1 MISTIEELNNMCK
14 EYVSNYLFDTPDM
27 LNEYEYIN
35 VYAEKREWIYYELLA
50 SIEMNDLITLY
61 WDTNT
66 NFSGVLTAK
75 ICYLI
80 MNRISFQT
88 VLKQQSL
95 KSLMVEYATY
105 YFDSRCYDKSQSYD
119 LMEKGL
125 DPLVEYIDD
134 ALSSKKY
141 LK

>member
-35 VYAEKREWIYYELLA
+35 VYAEKREWIYYELLT

-80 MNRISFQT
+80 MNRTSFQT
-88 VLKQQSL
+88 VLKQQCL

-119 LMEKGL
+119 LMEKDL

>member
-35 VYAEKREWIYYELLA
+35 VYAEKREWIYYELLT

-80 MNRISFQT
+80 MNRMSFQT

-95 KSLMVEYATY
+95 KSLMVEYASY

>member
-80 MNRISFQT
+80 MNRTSFQT

-95 KSLMVEYATY
+95 KSLMVEYASY

>member
-14 EYVSNYLFDTPDM
+14 KYVSNYLFDTPDM
-27 LNEYEYIN
+27 LNEYEYIK
-35 VYAEKREWIYYELLA
+35 VYAEKREWIYYELLT
-50 SIEMNDLITLY
+50 SIETTDLITLY
-61 WDTNT
+61 WDTNI

-80 MNRISFQT
+80 MNRTSFQT

-95 KSLMVEYATY
+95 KSLMVEYASY

>member
-27 LNEYEYIN
+27 LNEYEYIK
-35 VYAEKREWIYYELLA
+35 VYAEKREWIYYELLT

-80 MNRISFQT
+80 MNRMSFQT

-95 KSLMVEYATY
+95 KSLMVEYARY

>member
-14 EYVSNYLFDTPDM
+14 EYVSNYLFDTPNM
-27 LNEYEYIN
+27 LNEYEYIS
-35 VYAEKREWIYYELLA
+35 VYAEKREWIYYELLT
-50 SIEMNDLITLY
+50 SIEMDDLITLY
-61 WDTNT
+61 WDNNT

-80 MNRISFQT
+80 MDRSSFQT
-88 VLKQQSL
+88 VLKQHCL
-95 KSLMVEYATY
+95 KSLMVEYASY

-125 DPLVEYIDD
+125 DPLVEYIDN
-134 ALSSKKY
+134 ALSCKKY

>member
-35 VYAEKREWIYYELLA
+35 VYAEKREWIYYELLT
-50 SIEMNDLITLY
+50 SIEMNDLIALY

-80 MNRISFQT
+80 MNRTSFQT

-95 KSLMVEYATY
+95 KSLMVEYASY

-134 ALSSKKY
+134 ALSSNKY

>member
-35 VYAEKREWIYYELLA
+35 VYAEKREWIYYELLT

-66 NFSGVLTAK
+66 NFSGILTAK

-80 MNRISFQT
+80 MNRTSFQT
-88 VLKQQSL
+88 VLKQQCL

>member
-14 EYVSNYLFDTPDM
+14 EYVGNYLFDTPNM
-27 LNEYEYIN
+27 LNEYEYIS
-35 VYAEKREWIYYELLA
+35 VYAEKREWIYYELLT
-50 SIEMNDLITLY
+50 SIEMDDLITLY
-61 WDTNT
+61 WDNNT

-80 MNRISFQT
+80 MDRSSFQT
-88 VLKQQSL
+88 VLKQHCL
-95 KSLMVEYATY
+95 KSLMVEYASY

-125 DPLVEYIDD
+125 DPLVEYIDN
-134 ALSSKKY
+134 ALSCKKY

>member
-27 LNEYEYIN
+27 LNEYEYIK
-35 VYAEKREWIYYELLA
+35 VYAEKREWIYYELLT

-80 MNRISFQT
+80 MNRTSFQT
-88 VLKQQSL
+88 VLKQQCL

-119 LMEKGL
+119 FMEKGL

>member
-35 VYAEKREWIYYELLA
+35 VYAEKREWIYYELLT
-50 SIEMNDLITLY
+50 SIEMNDLISLY

-80 MNRISFQT
+80 MNRTSFQT

-95 KSLMVEYATY
+95 KSLMVEYASY

-134 ALSSKKY
+134 ALSSNKY

>member
-35 VYAEKREWIYYELLA
+35 VYAEKREW
-50 SIEMNDLITLY
+50 ITLY

>member
-35 VYAEKREWIYYELLA
+35 VYAEKREWIYYELLT

-80 MNRISFQT
+80 MNRTSFQT
-88 VLKQQSL
+88 VLKQQCL

-125 DPLVEYIDD
+125 DPLVEYIDN
-134 ALSSKKY
+134 ALSLKKH

>member
-35 VYAEKREWIYYELLA
+35 VYAEKREWIYYELLT

-61 WDTNT
+61 WDINT

-80 MNRISFQT
+80 MNRTSFQT
-88 VLKQQSL
+88 VLKQQCL

>member
-35 VYAEKREWIYYELLA
+35 VYAEKREWIYYELLT

-80 MNRISFQT
+80 MNRTSFQT
-88 VLKQQSL
+88 VLKQQCL

>member
-27 LNEYEYIN
+27 LNEYEYIK
-35 VYAEKREWIYYELLA
+35 VYAEKREWIYYELLT

-80 MNRISFQT
+80 MNRTSFQT
-88 VLKQQSL
+88 VLKQQCL